1 MSKKWRYEGA
11 ETHCHPIVVTR
22 LDSLVYSIGGG
33 QLPAA
38 PPARARARRRGRRSR
53 EAATPNARHDA
64 RSRIVNVRETRTDGD
79 APVDARL
86 RGARARARR
95 SRGIYHILR
104 GDVHARRAYPGSR
117 PHFFRSR
124 ILELPPRFPTATAG
138 TPRAEAAKI
147 KLFAGSAGAVWAYRK
162 VEFMCKTF
170 KRHASGMLGSRPL
183 IFGVWFPVL
192 SSHK

>member
-22 LDSLVYSIGGG
+22 RDSLVYSIGGG

-64 RSRIVNVRETRTDGD
+64 RSRIVNVHETRTDGD

-104 GDVHARRAYPGSR
+104 GDVHATSLSRFPAALRSGRA
-117 PHFFRSR
+117 

-170 KRHASGMLGSRPL
+170 KRHASHAWVPA
-183 IFGVWFPVL
+183 
-192 SSHK
+192 SHLRSMVPSVVVT

>member
-1 MSKKWRYEGA
+1 MMSKKWRYEGA

-95 SRGIYHILR
+95 SRGIYHYFALFYGETSTRDEPIPVPGR
-104 GDVHARRAYPGSR
+104 TFSGRAY
-117 PHFFRSR
+117 
-124 ILELPPRFPTATAG
+124 
-138 TPRAEAAKI
+138 
-147 KLFAGSAGAVWAYRK
+147 
-162 VEFMCKTF
+162 
-170 KRHASGMLGSRPL
+170 
-183 IFGVWFPVL
+183 
-192 SSHK
+192 